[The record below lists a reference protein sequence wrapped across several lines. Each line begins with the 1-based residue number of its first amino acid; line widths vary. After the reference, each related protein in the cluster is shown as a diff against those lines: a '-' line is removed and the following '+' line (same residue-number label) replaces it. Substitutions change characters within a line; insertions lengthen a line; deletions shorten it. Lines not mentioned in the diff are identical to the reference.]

1 MYYDLKWYLPALL
14 QVEDRTSMAFG
25 LESRAPLLDYRL
37 LEHSAMVPSALRM
50 KGLQM
55 KHILRDAVKDL
66 LPTDIY
72 RRTDK
77 KGMPT
82 PIAPWFRG
90 ELSGWVRQ
98 SLTSPQTVSTGLFSE
113 PYVRQTL
120 EEHLSGTRDTS
131 LELWKLLNVS
141 TWWHTYID
149 THLPTL
155 DALDQS
161 PMLEP
166 ASKAHVS

>member
-1 MYYDLKWYLPALL
+1 M
-14 QVEDRTSMAFG
+14 
-25 LESRAPLLDYRL
+25 
-37 LEHSAMVPSALRM
+37 
-50 KGLQM
+50 
-55 KHILRDAVKDL
+55 
-66 LPTDIY
+66 
-72 RRTDK
+72 
-77 KGMPT
+77 
-82 PIAPWFRG
+82 
-90 ELSGWVRQ
+90 
-98 SLTSPQTVSTGLFSE
+98 STGLFSE

-161 PMLEP
+161 PTLEP